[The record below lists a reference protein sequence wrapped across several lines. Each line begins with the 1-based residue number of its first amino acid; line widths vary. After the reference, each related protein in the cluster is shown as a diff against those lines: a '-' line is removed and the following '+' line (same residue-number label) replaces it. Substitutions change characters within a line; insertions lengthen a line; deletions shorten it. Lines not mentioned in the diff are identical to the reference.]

1 MQKTSVEV
9 NNSNNKNKKLLLS
22 ATSKA
27 KIKKTLVHAVLIFSV
42 IVILLPLLVTIF
54 ASFKTRQ
61 QIGTEFPLLPPGD
74 MNLENYKVA
83 FTEGNFLQGFKNS
96 MILVVVGV
104 IINTV
109 IGTTTAYIIGRFNF
123 KFKTAVVG
131 LFMISMVVPAVLTEI
146 TRFNLISKLGIYN
159 TILAPIIIYASTDA
173 LQLYVY
179 MQFLEKIPVSLDES
193 ARIDGCGYFGTFFK
207 VIFPLLLPATVT
219 LAIIKTVWIIND
231 MYIPYL
237 YMPSSKLQ
245 TLTTTLMKFS
255 SGRFASWENLS
266 AAIVLVALPT
276 ILLFIFLQKYIFEG
290 IVAGAVKE

>member
-1 MQKTSVEV
+1 MERKNVELDKSMKLY
-9 NNSNNKNKKLLLS
+9 NISSSKNRNV
-22 ATSKA
+22 
-27 KIKKTLVHAVLIFSV
+27 KIKKILTHLVLLVAVV
-42 IVILLPLLVTIF
+42 IILLPLLVTLF

-61 QIGTEFPLLPPGD
+61 QLGVEFPLKPPSSI
-74 MNLENYKVA
+74 NFENYKVA
-83 FTEGNFLQGFKNS
+83 FTEGKFLLGLKNS
-96 MILVVVGV
+96 IILVVIGV

-109 IGTTTAYIIGRFNF
+109 IGTTTAFVIGRFNF
-123 KFKTAVVG
+123 KFKKVIIA
-131 LFMISMVVPAVLTEI
+131 LFMLGMIVPSVLTEI
-146 TRFNLISKLGIYN
+146 TRFNLISNLGIYN

-179 MQFLEKIPVSLDES
+179 LQFLEKIPVSLDES
-193 ARIDGCGYFGTFFK
+193 ARIDGCGYFGTFFR

-237 YMPSSKLQ
+237 YMPSPKLQ

-255 SGRFASWENLS
+255 SGRFSSWENLS

-276 ILLFIFLQKYIFEG
+276 IIVFVFLQKYIFAG